1 MKLYW
6 KSESIPKQIILEEY
20 LFYYEWVN
28 SPYSVEITSNLI
40 YYQNCYIKN
49 LESKIY
55 AEKKLYIIDVQYIII
70 INDETVFQ
78 TLYFSVSLI
87 NPDTSITK
95 GNIYTQSIY
104 NSGNVKFTVNLV
116 PLIPREI

>member
-6 KSESIPKQIILEEY
+6 KSESIPKQIIPEEY
-20 LFYYEWVN
+20 LFYYQCVN

-40 YYQNCYIKN
+40 HYQNFYIKN

>member
-1 MKLYW
+1 MKLYRE
-6 KSESIPKQIILEEY
+6 SESIPKQIIPEEY
-20 LFYYEWVN
+20 LFYNECIN
-28 SPYSVEITSNLI
+28 SPYIVEITSNLI
-40 YYQNCYIKN
+40 HYQNCYIEN

-87 NPDTSITK
+87 NSDASITK
-95 GNIYTQSIY
+95 GNI
-104 NSGNVKFTVNLV
+104 
-116 PLIPREI
+116 